1 MDELSVAYV
10 NTDMVDAGPVR
21 VIEKSRSP
29 LRSSLFATGTPLN
42 WSAELRGRTIR
53 FSQ

>member
-10 NTDMVDAGPVR
+10 KTDMGDAGPVLPL
-21 VIEKSRSP
+21 KKTRSP
-29 LRSSLFATGTPLN
+29 LRSSLLATGTPLN